1 MLSRRPARASGF
13 TLIEL
18 LVVIAIIALLVS
30 ILLPSLNRA
39 KELTKSVVCQAN
51 LRSIGIAMGMYTT
64 ETSHYP
70 GGHTYNPPDAACMTW
85 PSRLRTYAASDIF
98 WCVSADPTSK
108 WTVKFGRGL
117 AAQYGYQAG
126 EVRLGAAVPFSY
138 GYNNWG
144 SWDTPWGGAPQYGL
158 GGYSAAPGQATSHD
172 YYELPAS
179 RVNVP
184 ADMIAIGDSSVNG
197 YWDAFIDP
205 ECEKDPATEWPEYP
219 SARHMGKTN
228 LVFCDGHVESII
240 RDDIVGAS
248 DRAIRRW
255 NNDNTY
261 HIRP

>member
-39 KELTKSVVCQAN
+39 KELTRSVVCQAN
-51 LRSIGIAMGMYTT
+51 LRSIGAALGLYIT
-64 ETSHYP
+64 ETSYYP
-70 GGHTYNPPDAACMTW
+70 GGHTWNPSDAPCMTW
-85 PSRLRTYAASDIF
+85 PSRLRACAGSDIF
-98 WCVSADPTSK
+98 WCLSSDPRSK
-108 WTVKFGRGL
+108 WTVQFGSGL
-117 AAQYGYQAG
+117 ATRYGYQAD
-126 EVRLGAAVPFSY
+126 EVRLGADTAFSY

-158 GGYSAAPGQATSHD
+158 GGYSTAPGQVTSDD

-179 RVNVP
+179 RVHLP
-184 ADMIAIGDSSVNG
+184 AEMIAIGDSSVNG

-219 SARHMGKTN
+219 SGRHMGKTS
-228 LVFCDGHVESII
+228 LLFCDGHAESLL
-240 RDDIVGAS
+240 RDDIVGNS
-248 DRAIRRW
+248 TRAIRRW
-255 NNDNTY
+255 NNDNNY